1 MVLAA
6 SIGHHLAGTTEEQ
19 PTQQRQESL
28 ARSGRI
34 SSLMITSSLK
44 WAITTSAKIL
54 LEKMM
59 IKCGASPQIPA
70 LEHSTVQF
78 PFALL

>member
-19 PTQQRQESL
+19 PTQQRLESL
-28 ARSGRI
+28 ARSGRTLNPMII
-34 SSLMITSSLK
+34 SSPQ
-44 WAITTSAKIL
+44 WVITTSAGIL
-54 LEKMM
+54 IDLRA
-59 IKCGASPQIPA
+59 CGVIPWTPA
-70 LEHSTVQF
+70 LDYSTVQF